1 MYKEIRDN
9 SRLSDVEGTRYHY
22 VSTYITQCGYFADR
36 QGFLFNE
43 INDHV
48 YIRNM
53 QMFVIS
59 SDCADA
65 YFAA

>member
-1 MYKEIRDN
+1 M
-9 SRLSDVEGTRYHY
+9 LEGTRYHY